1 MPHSISSM
9 PIIIFVRSHYKI
21 SPKRTVYKVHTHY
34 YKKKNRK
41 NKTRFCGTYYSQFVY
56 PTGQTRRT
64 YSAHNNIEVITGMVT
79 SAI

>member
-34 YKKKNRK
+34 YKKKIAKIKHVFAVPITLNLCIRPVK
-41 NKTRFCGTYYSQFVY
+41 RVE
-56 PTGQTRRT
+56 RT
-64 YSAHNNIEVITGMVT
+64 VRIIILKLSLAW
-79 SAI
+79 